1 MRTPTAIVTQPLD
14 LMKTISREQLS
25 DSRDMGFVH
34 FLKKTNNC
42 KLKIIIA
49 KSVIDKYFFFCE
61 HFLTPFKTLP
71 VTQLRSRERGKLHF
85 RDSNFTNVRG
95 GMPPDPPRSSC
106 LRHSTFVPTARTVHV
121 RQLNHCIR
129 YFQMLPKTL
138 GHEFCIALKCPQKAH
153 CNHRKRNIHSVL
165 SKSSQ
170 STFSSALNLR
180 CSYLHRIWTWVT

>member
-42 KLKIIIA
+42 KLIIIIA

-85 RDSNFTNVRG
+85 RDSNFTNVPG
-95 GMPPDPPRSSC
+95 GHAPGPPQEFVPPALNVRANGANGARPPTEPLHPVLPNATENPGSWVLYCFEMPPK
-106 LRHSTFVPTARTVHV
+106 ST
-121 RQLNHCIR
+121 L
-129 YFQMLPKTL
+129 
-138 GHEFCIALKCPQKAH
+138 
-153 CNHRKRNIHSVL
+153 
-165 SKSSQ
+165 
-170 STFSSALNLR
+170 
-180 CSYLHRIWTWVT
+180 